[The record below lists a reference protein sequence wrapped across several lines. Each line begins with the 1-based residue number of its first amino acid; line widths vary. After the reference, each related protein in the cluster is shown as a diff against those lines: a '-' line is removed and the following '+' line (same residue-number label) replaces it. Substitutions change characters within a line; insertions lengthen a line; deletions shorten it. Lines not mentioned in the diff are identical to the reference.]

1 MWTLGVTSKA
11 KQLKKFPRK
20 SHGKLSK
27 PKRQKIN
34 ATNNGTGNGTSS
46 DNAVDN
52 KKPFFNATDEFLRY
66 FKCAIVTELI
76 TLKADLTDV
85 LDQEQEETIK
95 DIVINIKS
103 LNEDNENGLTD
114 DSLLDELKQNVEN

>member
-1 MWTLGVTSKA
+1 M
-11 KQLKKFPRK
+11 
-20 SHGKLSK
+20 
-27 PKRQKIN
+27 
-34 ATNNGTGNGTSS
+34 
-46 DNAVDN
+46 
-52 KKPFFNATDEFLRY
+52 
-66 FKCAIVTELI
+66 TELI